1 MSNVDKQKVE
11 SLVKWWMETDTQGMD
26 VDKYLITPLME
37 SFGEDVAEILE
48 YLDAMDEESLLA
60 ISGCFEDIY
69 RKFTTDEVWDAL
81 ETLEQKIA

>member
-1 MSNVDKQKVE
+1 MSNVDKEKVE

-26 VDKYLITPLME
+26 MEEYLITPLME
-37 SFGEDVAEILE
+37 SFGEDVTEILE
-48 YLDAMDEESLLA
+48 YLDTMDEESLRA

-81 ETLEQKIA
+81 EALEQKIA